1 MAGTGGRVPNCTV
14 GLVWRINPEGC
25 CGAGIGSLWSTKAG
39 STGAGWSSLWW
50 LYAGRTGGS
59 VGFS

>member
-1 MAGTGGRVPNCTV
+1 MAGTGGEVPICTV

-25 CGAGIGSLWSTKAG
+25 CSTGIGSLWSTKAG
-39 STGAGWSSLWW
+39 STGGGWSSLWW

-59 VGFS
+59 VGFI